1 MHYSERLLGYVK
13 RAEQTTQAAKERA
26 LREFGLT
33 PAQQTALAVLSDH
46 QGITAA
52 QLARECAVTPQ
63 TMNSTLS
70 RLEKAGLIARAPH
83 PMHGTL
89 VEIRTTEAGRSLF
102 ARADARVAELDAAL
116 SDEFTPGELKTL
128 RAMLDRVAAAAR
140 RQEGS
145 RA

>member
-13 RAEQTTQAAKERA
+13 RAEQTSQAAKEQV

-33 PAQQTALAVLSDH
+33 PAQQSALAILSDH
-46 QGITAA
+46 EGITAA

-63 TMNSTLS
+63 TMNSTLG

-89 VEIRTTEAGRSLF
+89 IEIRSTEAGRSLF
-102 ARADARVAELDAAL
+102 ARADARVAELDGRLAA
-116 SDEFTPGELKTL
+116 EFTQVELETL
-128 RAMLDRVAAAAR
+128 RSLLARVT
-140 RQEGS
+140 EIS
-145 RA
+145 RKQNQR